1 MSNYI
6 DLVICK
12 HPNSDKKYLFQAP
25 CWSHLKP
32 SEDVIVDTRKGKEPA
47 KVVESITVSKDSD
60 EYKFIT
66 LLVAKSNEQATLPLK
81 KVLSRVVTDELKYDE
96 EDKDGTD

>member
-12 HPNSDKKYLFQAP
+12 HPNCDKKYLFQAP
-25 CWSHLKP
+25 RWTNLKP
-32 SEDVIVDTRKGKEPA
+32 FDDVIVDTINGKQPA
-47 KVVESITVSKDSD
+47 KVIESMTVEKNSD

-66 LLVAKSNEQATLPLK
+66 LLVAKSNEQATLPLR
-81 KVLSRVVTDELKYDE
+81 KVLSRVVTNELKYDE
-96 EDKDGTD
+96 